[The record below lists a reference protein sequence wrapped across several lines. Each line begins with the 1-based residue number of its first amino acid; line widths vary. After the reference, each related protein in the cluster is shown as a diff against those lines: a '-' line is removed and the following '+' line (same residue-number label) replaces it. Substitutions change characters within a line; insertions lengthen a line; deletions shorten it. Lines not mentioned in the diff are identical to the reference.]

1 VTEAAATPPSRA
13 RWRATLGA
21 AFVTTLVRPA
31 SWAFGLAGFLAGG
44 GIVIVAWPILVLP
57 TPTGLQN
64 ALGGPV
70 STLVFGGVSPTLALL
85 FLACFVALVAAV
97 VGGTWIGA
105 WAERQG
111 IAVTLEAAADEGF
124 AASTLPDDAP
134 GAGRVAL
141 VRLLSLLPVL
151 VVLGYAWAPVYDAA
165 YRQLI
170 VPDELVTPL
179 PIRVM
184 RDVPELIAAV
194 LLTWL
199 LTDAAAAVAVRRLLL
214 ERRSVLRA
222 WALGWVD
229 IVRRPG
235 RVLGV
240 ALAGLAV
247 LVLLLGPSLLASSV
261 GWSRVRD
268 VVVDGRSPLAAVMVV
283 LTWVAMWLGGLV
295 LAGVA
300 AAFRSA
306 AWTFE
311 LTGRR

>member
-1 VTEAAATPPSRA
+1 MTEAAAPPPSRA

-44 GIVIVAWPILVLP
+44 GLVIVAWPILVLP

-85 FLACFVALVAAV
+85 FLAAFVVLVTAV
-97 VGGTWIGA
+97 VGGTWVGA

-111 IAVTLEAAADEGF
+111 IAVTLEAAADEGL

-134 GAGRVAL
+134 GPGGVAL

-170 VPDELVTPL
+170 LPDELTTPL

-194 LLTWL
+194 LITWL
-199 LTDAAAAVAVRRLLL
+199 LSDAAAAVAVRRLLL
-214 ERRSVLRA
+214 ERRGVLRA
-222 WALGWVD
+222 WALGWLD
-229 IVRRPG
+229 LVRRPG
-235 RVLGV
+235 RVLGA

-268 VVVDGRSPLAAVMVV
+268 VVVDGRSPLATLMVV